1 MCEIA
6 TIPVDTVDPD
16 SDDRDGRIASVVE
29 LAEMF
34 YDSNPHGLG
43 VVTISRD
50 EDSFHNRAFK
60 TGWTERGMSATGL
73 YEFLDDTID
82 DAWRVVVHARFAT
95 AGDVDQKGTHPII
108 INECDETPWSAVVH
122 NGSVN
127 GHTYKRRKLERGGH
141 TFSTDVDSEVIA
153 HETEMPDPDTFGT
166 DDSDWEVP
174 MLRGNLNYVLF
185 SDEMILVY
193 TQGKYHVSEDFTMAC
208 NHREFNTSKPTPGEE
223 GWYLFTPD
231 GDVAYREN
239 ERPSYQTKTTTVVG
253 GRQRHRWWARDSG
266 TDSSEQ
272 STLSTSTRDSGD
284 SNRTKNP
291 YSRGVETT
299 TRSSTTTGVDETRE
313 TLRRASLNENP
324 SMGSDE
330 ALDKET
336 HAGYFVGADE
346 MLCLEHERKFTYV
359 CTDCRRNADFSDED
373 VGLVYHPSTFYGR
386 DNTGEVNTSLGV
398 TSVTRCPI
406 EDEWYVGDTCKSCGF
421 DHATQHIRTQ

>member
-16 SDDRDGRIASVVE
+16 SDDRDDRISSVVE
-29 LAEMF
+29 LAQVF

-95 AGDVDQKGTHPII
+95 AGGVDQAGTHPII

-127 GHTYKRRKLERGGH
+127 GHTYKRRKLERDGH
-141 TFSTDVDSEVIA
+141 TFSTEVDSEVIA

-166 DDSDWEVP
+166 DDSDWEIP
-174 MLRGNLNYVLF
+174 SLRGNLNYVLF

-193 TQGKYHVSEDFTMAC
+193 TQGKYHVSDDFTMAC
-208 NHREFNTSKPTPGEE
+208 NHREFNTEKPSPGED
-223 GWYLFTPD
+223 GWFLFTPD
-231 GDVAYREN
+231 GDVIHREN
-239 ERPSYQTKTTTVVG
+239 EKPSYTSKSTPVVG
-253 GRQRHRWWARDSG
+253 GRPRSRWWSRG
-266 TDSSEQ
+266 THSSSSRQ
-272 STLSTSTRDSGD
+272 STLSATQDSDDTS
-284 SNRTKNP
+284 RTKNA
-291 YSRGVETT
+291 YTRGVETT
-299 TRSSTTTGVDETRE
+299 TRSPDTSDVDKTRE
-313 TLRRASLNENP
+313 TLRRAGLNENP
-324 SMGSDE
+324 TIGSDE

-336 HAGYFVGADE
+336 HAGYFAGADE
-346 MLCLEHERKFTYV
+346 LLCLEHERTFSFV
-359 CTDCRRNADFSDED
+359 CTDCRRDADFDDED
-373 VGLVYHPSTFYGR
+373 VGVVYHPSVFYGR
-386 DNTGEVNTSLGV
+386 DNKGEVNTSVGV
-398 TSVTRCPI
+398 SSVARCPS
-406 EDEWYVGDTCKSCGF
+406 ENEWYVGDTCPTCGI
-421 DHATQHIRTQ
+421 DHTAQHLQTR